1 MTRSTEPATTPGTL
15 YVVATPIGN
24 LADLGERAR
33 QTLATVDVIAAE
45 DTRRTGA
52 LLRRL
57 GLSRPLVSLH
67 SHNEQARSRQLLARL
82 QAGEDVALVSDA
94 GTPLLSDP
102 GFPLVRAARQA
113 GIRVVPVPGP
123 SAIVAALSVAGI
135 PCQRFAFEGFLP
147 ARTGARRA
155 ALAALAEEPRT
166 LVFFEAAHRIRAS
179 LVDMAAAFGAGRE
192 AALARELTKLHEEV
206 LHGTLAELVEAL
218 AEHPAREK
226 GEFVVIVAGAPA
238 PPPAVA
244 GDEDAVLRVLL
255 RHLGTRDAAQV
266 AAELTG
272 RPRKALYRRAL
283 ALAGRG
289 PQQDESPPE
298 A

>member
-1 MTRSTEPATTPGTL
+1 
-15 YVVATPIGN
+15 
-24 LADLGERAR
+24 
-33 QTLATVDVIAAE
+33 
-45 DTRRTGA
+45 
-52 LLRRL
+52 
-57 GLSRPLVSLH
+57 
-67 SHNEQARSRQLLARL
+67 
-82 QAGEDVALVSDA
+82 VALVSDA

-147 ARTGARRA
+147 ARAGARRA

-192 AALARELTKLHEEV
+192 TALARELTKLHEEV

-283 ALAGRG
+283 ALAGRA

>member
-1 MTRSTEPATTPGTL
+1 MTRSTEPAPASGTL

-33 QTLATVDVIAAE
+33 QTLATVGVIAAE

-82 QAGEDVALVSDA
+82 AAGEDVALVSDA

-102 GFPLVRAARQA
+102 GFPLVRAAHQA

-123 SAIVAALSVAGI
+123 SALVAALSVAGI

-147 ARTGARRA
+147 ARAGARRA
-155 ALAALAEEPRT
+155 ALAALAGEPRT
-166 LVFFEAAHRIRAS
+166 LVFFEAAHRIRDS
-179 LVDMAAAFGAGRE
+179 LADMATAFGAERE

-206 LHGTLAELVEAL
+206 LHGNLARLGAAL
-218 AEHPAREK
+218 AEHPGREK

-244 GDEDAVLRVLL
+244 GDEETVLRALL
-255 RHLGTRDAAQV
+255 GHLGTRAAAQV

-289 PQQDESPPE
+289 PGQDE